1 MERIGVFFFLFL
13 HRFPEQ
19 GSRGSLMDLDFY
31 ELTYMIVLLIKD
43 DHLVLAGSSEQLLTG
58 TFRESFYQNLESLA
72 YIPQVTF
79 LGQLICKSIIPCKRR
94 TFSSSGTLSSKWLAA
109 YVPGRSEYLNKKAL
123 SYPTSRI
130 KDKVS

>member
-19 GSRGSLMDLDFY
+19 GCRGSLMDLDFY
-31 ELTYMIVLLIKD
+31 ELTYMIVLLVKD
-43 DHLVLAGSSEQLLTG
+43 NHLVLAGSSEQLLTG
-58 TFRESFYQNLESLA
+58 TFRESFYQNLES
-72 YIPQVTF
+72 
-79 LGQLICKSIIPCKRR
+79 RR

>member
-31 ELTYMIVLLIKD
+31 ELTYMIVLLVKD
-43 DHLVLAGSSEQLLTG
+43 NHLVLAGSSEQLLTG

-79 LGQLICKSIIPCKRR
+79 LGQLILQIDRTLQRR

-109 YVPGRSEYLNKKAL
+109 YVPGRRN
-123 SYPTSRI
+123 I
-130 KDKVS
+130 

>member
-1 MERIGVFFFLFL
+1 MN
-13 HRFPEQ
+13 
-19 GSRGSLMDLDFY
+19 LDFY
-31 ELTYMIVLLIKD
+31 ELTYMIVLLVKD
-43 DHLVLAGSSEQLLTG
+43 NHLVLAGSSEQLLTG

-79 LGQLICKSIIPCKRR
+79 LGQLILQIDHTLQTTYLLFFRYIILQMA
-94 TFSSSGTLSSKWLAA
+94 SGIYT
-109 YVPGRSEYLNKKAL
+109 GRSEYLNKKAL

>member
-19 GSRGSLMDLDFY
+19 GCRGSLMDLDFY
-31 ELTYMIVLLIKD
+31 ELTYMIVLLVKD
-43 DHLVLAGSSEQLLTG
+43 NHLVLAGSSEQLLTG

-79 LGQLICKSIIPCKRR
+79 LGQLILQIDHTLQTAYLLFFRYIILQMASGICTR
-94 TFSSSGTLSSKWLAA
+94 TL
-109 YVPGRSEYLNKKAL
+109 
-123 SYPTSRI
+123 RI
-130 KDKVS
+130 FK

>member
-31 ELTYMIVLLIKD
+31 ELTYMIVLLVKD
-43 DHLVLAGSSEQLLTG
+43 NHLVLAGSSEQLLTG

-79 LGQLICKSIIPCKRR
+79 LGQLILQIDH
-94 TFSSSGTLSSKWLAA
+94 TLQTA
-109 YVPGRSEYLNKKAL
+109 YLLFFRYI
-123 SYPTSRI
+123 YPPNG
-130 KDKVS
+130 